1 MGRRRKRTS
10 FEDFIASR
18 LEKIRS
24 LLAPHA
30 KVQFREGNHSYTMR
44 MTNKTY
50 EVQWLEA
57 AIDYSED
64 YSEEDN
70 SAWTKCDNYIWR
82 STVSPHSQSQR
93 QTFLC

>member
-1 MGRRRKRTS
+1 MEITRILAKLLT
-10 FEDFIASR
+10 FR

-24 LLAPHA
+24 LPAPHA
-30 KVQFREGNHSYTMR
+30 KVQFKEGNHTYTMR
-44 MTNKTY
+44 ITNKTY

-57 AIDYSED
+57 AIDYYDD

-82 STVSPHSQSQR
+82 TTVSHSSLQR
-93 QTFLC
+93 LTRSHL

>member
-1 MGRRRKRTS
+1 
-10 FEDFIASR
+10 
-18 LEKIRS
+18 
-24 LLAPHA
+24 
-30 KVQFREGNHSYTMR
+30 MR